1 MEVGLIDKR
10 SATPYADL
18 GTGVTK
24 RQLRLRFYALLM
36 AADAI
41 ALLVGVGIAEQL
53 RYGAIATPQGLTI
66 VAAVLPLYL
75 ILNARSY
82 NGNAL
87 DKWQRGAARSVVS
100 LLAAA
105 AIVLFVAYCLKAT
118 TIFSRFVLG
127 TALASGAAIIVVL
140 RAAIGAWC
148 RRVFG
153 GSSRSRLLIMDEV
166 DVPPPAGVR
175 ALRADA
181 IDFGTEGP
189 HPIVLDRLAQSLRG
203 VDEAFVACSPE
214 RRAKWSL
221 AMKGSAVRTELLVPE
236 LDTLGALGNEH
247 FAGIATVLVSAG
259 TFRFQDR
266 LLKRLLDLAI
276 ALPALLFI
284 APLLI
289 IVSIAIKLDS
299 RGPVLF
305 VQQRVGKGNRIFRMY
320 KFRSMRAEKCDA
332 NGNQSTR
339 RDDDRITRIGRFI
352 RSTSID
358 ELPQLFN
365 IVRGEMSFVG
375 PRPHA
380 MGSLAGDQ
388 LFWEVDHRYHH
399 RHACKP
405 GLTGLAQIRGFRGA
419 THRREDLVNRL
430 DADLE
435 YINGWS
441 VKRDLMILFA
451 TVKVVVHDNAF

>member
-1 MEVGLIDKR
+1 MGVIDKR

-18 GTGVTK
+18 GGGVTK
-24 RQLRLRFYALLM
+24 RQLRLRFYMLLM
-36 AADAI
+36 AADGF
-41 ALLVGVGIAEQL
+41 ALLAGVGLAEQL
-53 RYGAIATPQGLTI
+53 RYGHVATTQGLTI
-66 VAAVLPLYL
+66 LAAILPMYV
-75 ILNARSY
+75 ILNARSN
-82 NGNAL
+82 NGGTL
-87 DKWQRGAARSVVS
+87 DKWQHGAARAVVA
-100 LLAAA
+100 LFAAA
-105 AIVLFVAYCLKAT
+105 AIVLFVAYCLKASAV
-118 TIFSRFVLG
+118 FSRFVLG
-127 TALASGAAIIVVL
+127 TALLTAAATMVLL
-140 RAAIGAWC
+140 RALIGAWC
-148 RRVFG
+148 RRVFR
-153 GSSRSRLLIMDEV
+153 GSSRSRLLILDGTELPTPV
-166 DVPPPAGVR
+166 GTRV
-175 ALRADA
+175 LRADA

-203 VDEAFVACSPE
+203 VDEAFVACTPE

-236 LDTLGALGNEH
+236 LDALGALGNEH

-266 LLKRLLDLAI
+266 LLKRILDLAI
-276 ALPALLFI
+276 AVPALLFI

-289 IVSIAIKLDS
+289 VVSVAVKLDS

-320 KFRSMRAEKCDA
+320 KFRSMRTENCDA

-339 RDDDRITRIGRFI
+339 RDDDRITRVGRFI

-365 IVRGEMSFVG
+365 ILRGEMSFVG

-388 LFWEVDHRYHH
+388 LFWEVDNRYHH

>member
-1 MEVGLIDKR
+1 MGLIDKG

-18 GTGVTK
+18 HSGVTK
-24 RQLRLRFYALLM
+24 RQLRLRFYMLLMVADAVALL
-36 AADAI
+36 AGV
-41 ALLVGVGIAEQL
+41 ALAEQL
-53 RYGAIATPQGLTI
+53 RYGHIATPQGLT
-66 VAAVLPLYL
+66 VTAAILPLFV
-75 ILNARSY
+75 ILNVRSY
-82 NGNAL
+82 NGATL
-87 DKWQRGAARSVVS
+87 DKWQRGAARSVIA

-105 AIVLFVAYCLKAT
+105 AIVLFVAYCLKASAA
-118 TIFSRFVLG
+118 FSRFVLF
-127 TALASGAAIIVVL
+127 TALASGAAVLVAL
-140 RAAIGAWC
+140 RALIGLWC
-148 RRVFG
+148 RRVFA
-153 GSSRSRLLIMDEV
+153 GSSSSRLLILDET
-166 DVPPPAGVR
+166 DLPQPTGVR
-175 ALRADA
+175 VLRADA

-203 VDEAFVACSPE
+203 VDEAFVACAPD

-276 ALPALLFI
+276 ALPAVLFI

-289 IVSIAIKLDS
+289 LVSIAVKLDS

-320 KFRSMRAEKCDA
+320 KFRSMRSENCDA
-332 NGNQSTR
+332 DGKQSTR
-339 RDDDRITRIGRFI
+339 RDDDRITRVGRFI